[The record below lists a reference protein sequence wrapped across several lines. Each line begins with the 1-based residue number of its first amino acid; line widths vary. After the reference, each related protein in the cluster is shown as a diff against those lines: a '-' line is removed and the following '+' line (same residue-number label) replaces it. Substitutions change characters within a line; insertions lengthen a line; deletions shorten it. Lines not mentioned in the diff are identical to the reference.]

1 MQCLLFVLFARV
13 GAAWLRAQSVLGQSA
28 MLNRPRV
35 APISTQCE
43 QLPLL
48 NAGCIAQVLQLCGCE
63 RAADSPVPGSN
74 DAQLVAYVQAGRCD
88 QAFGNEAGGRV

>member
-1 MQCLLFVLFARV
+1 
-13 GAAWLRAQSVLGQSA
+13 

-48 NAGCIAQVLQLCGCE
+48 NAGCIAQVLQLCPCE
-63 RAADSPVPGSN
+63 RLQTRLSLIQTTRNALHNSTRD
-74 DAQLVAYVQAGRCD
+74 RCD
-88 QAFGNEAGGRV
+88 QDFGNEAGGQGGKFPKT